1 MKWWRTRIGRIFAR
15 TSFFEIP
22 SRARPNL
29 RETTPLA
36 KSLTSSSEMADRPV
50 AFIDSGIG
58 GLPYVAYTRK
68 TAPDHR
74 YIHVADCGNF
84 PYGSK
89 TPGEIVEST
98 VSLAERLIEKENPAL
113 IVVACNTMS
122 VFALEILRSKFLI
135 PFVGVV
141 PAIKPAAALSKK
153 RRVGILGT
161 PRTVE
166 GPYLQ
171 ALIAKFADGCTVVG
185 LSAQDLVG
193 YIETELYRSSAEE
206 RRAKVRVEAERFR
219 AHDVDAVVLACT
231 HFLLLE
237 EEFRLELGPEIT
249 IVDSREGVAKQVVRI
264 LGGRRD
270 ANMGKGRDALFVT
283 GDAPVDE
290 RYAYF
295 AQSFDMELKGILQAP

>member
-1 MKWWRTRIGRIFAR
+1 
-15 TSFFEIP
+15 
-22 SRARPNL
+22 
-29 RETTPLA
+29 
-36 KSLTSSSEMADRPV
+36 MADRPV

-58 GLPYVAYTRK
+58 GLPYVAYTRQ
-68 TAPDHR
+68 TAPNRR

-89 TPGEIVEST
+89 TPGEIVAST
-98 VSLAERLIEKENPAL
+98 VSLAGRLIEKVAPAL

-122 VFALEILRSKFLI
+122 VFALDALRSKFNI
-135 PFVGVV
+135 PIVGVV

-171 ALIAKFADGCTVVG
+171 ALIAKFADGCRVVG
-185 LSAQDLVG
+185 LAAQDLVG
-193 YIETELYRSSAEE
+193 YIETELHRSTAEE
-206 RRAKVRVEAERFR
+206 RRAKVRIEAERFR
-219 AHDVDAVVLACT
+219 VQDVDAVVLACT

-237 EEFRLELGPEIT
+237 EEFRLELGPGIT
-249 IVDSREGVAKQVVRI
+249 IVDSREGVANQVVRL
-264 LGGRRD
+264 LGGGFD
-270 ANMGKGRDALFVT
+270 ANAGKGGDVLYVT
-283 GDAPVDE
+283 GDEPIDE

-295 AQSFDMELKGILQAP
+295 AKRFGMELVGIL

>member
-1 MKWWRTRIGRIFAR
+1 
-15 TSFFEIP
+15 
-22 SRARPNL
+22 
-29 RETTPLA
+29 
-36 KSLTSSSEMADRPV
+36 MADRPV

-68 TAPDHR
+68 SAPDQR

-89 TPGEIVEST
+89 TPEEIVAAT
-98 VSLAERLIEKENPAL
+98 VSLAERLIEKEKPAL

-122 VFALEILRSKFLI
+122 VFALDSLRSKLSI

-171 ALIAKFADGCTVVG
+171 ALIAKYADGCRVVG

-193 YIETELYRSSAEE
+193 YVETELYRSSAEE
-206 RRAKVRVEAERFR
+206 RRARVRIEAERFR
-219 AHDVDAVVLACT
+219 VHDVDAVVLACT

-237 EEFRLELGPEIT
+237 EEFRMEFGPGVT
-249 IVDSREGVAKQVVRI
+249 IVDSREGVAKQVVHL
-264 LGGRRD
+264 LGGGHD
-270 ANMGKGRDALFVT
+270 ANAAKGRDVLYVT
-283 GDAPVDE
+283 GNEPIDE

-295 AQSFDMELKGILQAP
+295 AQSFDMDLKGIL